1 MEGNLKDH
9 INTVFHQG
17 IKLANTDELVK
28 LKAIMQE
35 NFALQMRM
43 IEDELISREH
53 IEDHRK
59 PPDGGIVH

>member
-1 MEGNLKDH
+1 MEGKLKDH
-9 INTVFHQG
+9 INTIFHEG
-17 IKLANTDELVK
+17 IKRAPTEELLK
-28 LKAIMQE
+28 LKQQMQE
-35 NFALQMRM
+35 NFAAQMKM